1 MKYLKLSIFCLILTN
16 CSSLKQPNEIHGV
29 KNIISKSQILKINV
43 SNKNDVLKLI
53 GYQPLIDP
61 FDKNLWSYFEIVIE
75 KNKLGKKKFKKNNIL
90 IIKFN
95 NKGIIN
101 KVETYNLSNMQNIKF
116 SENKTKSLALDDS
129 IITKIL
135 NSSRKRLERAKK
147 IDDDFSPFPK

>member
-1 MKYLKLSIFCLILTN
+1 MKYIKLSIFCLILTN

-29 KNIISKSQILKINV
+29 KNIISKSQILKKNV

-101 KVETYNLSNMQNIKF
+101 KVETYNLSNMQNIVF

-129 IITKIL
+129 VITKIL

-147 IDDDFSPFPK
+147 IDDDFAQFPK

>member
-75 KNKLGKKKFKKNNIL
+75 KNKLGKKEFKKNNIL
-90 IIKFN
+90 IVKFN

-101 KVETYNLSNMQNIKF
+101 KVETYNLSNMQNINF
-116 SENKTKSLALDDS
+116 SESKTKSLALDDS

-147 IDDDFSPFPK
+147 TDDDFSPFPK

>member
-1 MKYLKLSIFCLILTN
+1 M
-16 CSSLKQPNEIHGV
+16 
-29 KNIISKSQILKINV
+29 KINV

-101 KVETYNLSNMQNIKF
+101 KVETYNLSNMQNIVF

-129 IITKIL
+129 VITKIL

>member
-1 MKYLKLSIFCLILTN
+1 MKYIKLSIFCLILTN

-90 IIKFN
+90 IVKFN

-101 KVETYNLSNMQNIKF
+101 KVETYNLSNMQNIVF

>member
-1 MKYLKLSIFCLILTN
+1 V
-16 CSSLKQPNEIHGV
+16 HGV
-29 KNIISKSQILKINV
+29 KNIILKSQILKINV

-75 KNKLGKKKFKKNNIL
+75 KNKLGKKEFKKNNIL
-90 IIKFN
+90 IVKFN

>member
-1 MKYLKLSIFCLILTN
+1 MKYIKLSIFCLILTN

-101 KVETYNLSNMQNIKF
+101 KVETYNLSNMQNIVF

-129 IITKIL
+129 VITKIL

>member
-1 MKYLKLSIFCLILTN
+1 MKKYLKNIICLILTN
-16 CSSLKQPNEIHGV
+16 CSSFKQPNEVHGI
-29 KNIISKSQILKINV
+29 KNIILKSQVLQQNV

-61 FDKNLWSYFEIVIE
+61 FDNNLWSYFEIVIE
-75 KNKLGKKKFKKNNIL
+75 KNKLGKKEFKKNNIL

-135 NSSRKRLERAKK
+135 NSSRKRLQRAKK
-147 IDDDFSPFPK
+147 IDDDFTPFPK